1 MPAKRIIRYD
11 ALLKF
16 GQNSQP
22 GKRTSVIAA
31 AAA

>member
-16 GQNSQP
+16 GQNSHLEQITLGWNHP
-22 GKRTSVIAA
+22 SV
-31 AAA
+31 